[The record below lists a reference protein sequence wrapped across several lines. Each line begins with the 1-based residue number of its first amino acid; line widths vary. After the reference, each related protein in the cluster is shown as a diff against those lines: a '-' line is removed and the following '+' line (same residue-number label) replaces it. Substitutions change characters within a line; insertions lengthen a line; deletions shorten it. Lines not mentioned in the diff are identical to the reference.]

1 MDNYSVDDIV
11 RLIEFGNYLETGE
24 YRLRIKE
31 SFFILINFS
40 VGKEAPSEKTHDH
53 TS

>member
-11 RLIEFGNYLETGE
+11 RQIEFGNYLETGE
-24 YRLRIKE
+24 YRLRFKKT
-31 SFFILINFS
+31 FFILINFS